1 MRVTEVT
8 SFHRVS
14 AFMFF
19 EVFKRPPTHYV
30 TTFANLGYLDVFALP
45 ALPLL
50 LELPKYATS

>member
-14 AFMFF
+14 A
-19 EVFKRPPTHYV
+19 VINIDYFKRPPTHYV
-30 TTFANLGYLDVFALP
+30 SSFAKSGSLVIFALP

-50 LELPKYATS
+50 LELP